1 MGRSLNKDLQCYH
14 LLEGCEKG
22 VFVVLKTTVFKS
34 VLGTD
39 YGKQKQQVIE
49 YFLRLAI
56 WNVALLSLDQAAEVC
71 WFQISLTP
79 FEVEHWRSVMSVC
92 RVDIAIVLLMNFS
105 AENNATGKEKNASP
119 RHLELICEL

>member
-1 MGRSLNKDLQCYH
+1 MDYDRRMGRSLNKDLQCYH

-39 YGKQKQQVIE
+39 YGKQKQVIE

-56 WNVALLSLDQAAEVC
+56 
-71 WFQISLTP
+71 
-79 FEVEHWRSVMSVC
+79 
-92 RVDIAIVLLMNFS
+92 
-105 AENNATGKEKNASP
+105 
-119 RHLELICEL
+119 